1 MRLAWLI
8 ARRFRQGTT
17 KQGFL
22 SFISASSTIG
32 IALGCA
38 VLIAALSMMNGFN
51 QVLQNKLLA
60 VVPQVEYSAV
70 EGHLDDWEL
79 VAEIA
84 ERHPQVVATAPG
96 INATVMV
103 QTQSTFHGIQVRGV
117 SAEQE
122 QKVSSLSDYVSKDD
136 WQRWQQKGGLLL
148 GAGLAEKL
156 ELKVGDSV
164 SVLTPEKSE
173 QGFRSPDRVRLQVT
187 GLFQFGGQIDYH
199 NAYVSLDTA
208 MNELDFARDVSS
220 VRLRVKDVFSAPA
233 VAREVGNELP
243 ELVYLDDWTR
253 SHGHLYRDIELVRW
267 VVYLVLILVMAV
279 ACFNIVSTLIMTVA
293 KKRSQIAM
301 LKTLGMKD
309 KTLLQSFV
317 LQGFMNGLYGVVIG
331 CVCGILLA
339 QFLPNIM
346 LALETWFNFDVL
358 SSDIYFVGEV
368 PSEWIW
374 ADVLLVAG
382 VALLMSLL
390 ATLYPA
396 WRAVKVEPAK
406 ALHQST

>member
-8 ARRFRQGTT
+8 ARRFRQGTA

-51 QVLQNKLLA
+51 QVLQERLLA

-70 EGHLDDWEL
+70 EGQLEDWEAL
-79 VAEIA
+79 AEIA
-84 ERHPQVVATAPG
+84 QQHPQVIAAAPG

-117 SAEQE
+117 SAQYE
-122 QKVSSLSDYVSKDD
+122 QKVSALSDYVSDDD
-136 WQRWQQKGGLLL
+136 WQRWQQQGGLLL

-156 ELKVGDSV
+156 GLSVGDSV
-164 SVLTPEKSE
+164 SLLTPEKSE
-173 QGFRSPDRVRLQVT
+173 RGFRSPDRVRLEVT
-187 GLFQFGGQIDYH
+187 GVFKFGGQIDYH
-199 NAYVSLDTA
+199 NAYVSLETA
-208 MNELDFARDVSS
+208 KDELDFASGVSS
-220 VRLRVKDVFSAPA
+220 VRLRLKDVFSAPA
-233 VAREVGNELP
+233 VAREIGNQLP

-301 LKTLGMKD
+301 LKTLGMTD
-309 KTLLQSFV
+309 RALLQSFIF
-317 LQGFMNGLYGVVIG
+317 QGLMNGIYGVVFG
-331 CVCGILLA
+331 CAGGVLLA
-339 QFLPNIM
+339 QFLPDIM
-346 LALETWFNFDVL
+346 MTLESWFNFDVL

-368 PSEWIW
+368 PSRWIW
-374 ADVLLVAG
+374 PDIFLVAS
-382 VALLMSLL
+382 VALVMSLL
-390 ATLYPA
+390 ATIYPA

-406 ALHQST
+406 ALHESV

>member
-8 ARRFRQGTT
+8 ARRFRQGTA

-60 VVPQVEYSAV
+60 VVPQIEYSAV
-70 EGHLDDWEL
+70 EGALDDWEL

-84 ERHPQVVATAPG
+84 ERNPQVVATAPG
-96 INATVMV
+96 VNATVMV

-117 SAEQE
+117 SAEHE
-122 QKVSSLSDYVSKDD
+122 QKVSSLSDYVSKED

-156 ELKVGDSV
+156 DLEVGDSV
-164 SVLTPEKSE
+164 SLLTPEKSE
-173 QGFRSPDRVRLQVT
+173 RGFRSPERVRLQVT
-187 GLFQFGGQIDYH
+187 GLFQFSGQIDYH

-208 MNELDFARDVSS
+208 INELDFARDVSS

-233 VAREVGNELP
+233 VARQVGNELP

-317 LQGFMNGLYGVVIG
+317 LQGIMNGLYGVVIG

-339 QFLPNIM
+339 QLLPSIM
-346 LALETWFNFDVL
+346 LTLETWFNFDVL

-374 ADVLLVAG
+374 SDVFLVAG

-406 ALHQST
+406 ALHQSI

>member
-1 MRLAWLI
+1 MQLAWLI
-8 ARRFRQGTT
+8 ARRFRQGTA

-51 QVLQNKLLA
+51 QVLQERLLA
-60 VVPQVEYSAV
+60 VVPQVEYRAV
-70 EGHLDDWEL
+70 EGQLEDWEGL
-79 VAEIA
+79 AEIA
-84 ERHPQVVATAPG
+84 RQHPQVIAAAPG

-103 QTQSTFHGIQVRGV
+103 QTQSTFHGIQVRGI
-117 SAEQE
+117 SAEYE
-122 QKVSSLSDYVSKDD
+122 QKVSALSDYVSEED

-156 ELKVGDSV
+156 DLSVGDSI
-164 SVLTPEKSE
+164 SLLTPEKSE
-173 QGFRSPDRVRLQVT
+173 RGFRSPDRVRLEVT
-187 GLFQFGGQIDYH
+187 GVFKFGGQIDYH
-199 NAYVSLDTA
+199 NAYVSLETA
-208 MNELDFARDVSS
+208 KGELGFADGVSS
-220 VRLRVKDVFSAPA
+220 VRLRLNDVFSAPA
-233 VAREVGNELP
+233 VAREIGNQLP

-301 LKTLGMKD
+301 LKTLGMTD
-309 KTLLQSFV
+309 SALLQSFIF
-317 LQGFMNGLYGVVIG
+317 QGLINGIYGVVLG
-331 CVCGILLA
+331 CASGILLA
-339 QFLPNIM
+339 HFLPDIM
-346 LALETWFNFDVL
+346 ITLEDWFNFDVL

-368 PSEWIW
+368 PSQWLWPDIF
-374 ADVLLVAG
+374 LVAS
-382 VALLMSLL
+382 VAIVMSLL
-390 ATLYPA
+390 ATIYPA

-406 ALHQST
+406 ALHESV

>member
-8 ARRFRQGTT
+8 ARRFRQGTA

-51 QVLQNKLLA
+51 QMLQNKLLA
-60 VVPQVEYSAV
+60 VVPQIEYSAV
-70 EGHLDDWEL
+70 EGALDNWEL

-84 ERHPQVVATAPG
+84 ERNPQVVATAPG
-96 INATVMV
+96 VNATVMV

-117 SAEQE
+117 SAEHE
-122 QKVSSLSDYVSKDD
+122 QKVSSLSDYVSKED

-156 ELKVGDSV
+156 DLEVGDSV
-164 SVLTPEKSE
+164 SLLTPEKSE
-173 QGFRSPDRVRLQVT
+173 RGFRSPERVRLQVT

-208 MNELDFARDVSS
+208 INELDFARDVSS

-233 VAREVGNELP
+233 VARQVGNELP

-317 LQGFMNGLYGVVIG
+317 LQGVMNGLYGVVIG

-339 QFLPNIM
+339 QLLPSIM
-346 LALETWFNFDVL
+346 LTLETWFNFDVL

-374 ADVLLVAG
+374 SDVFLVAG

-406 ALHQST
+406 ALHQSI

>member
-8 ARRFRQGTT
+8 ARRFRQGTA

-60 VVPQVEYSAV
+60 VVPQIEYSAV
-70 EGHLDDWEL
+70 EGALDDWEL

-84 ERHPQVVATAPG
+84 ERNPQVVATAPG
-96 INATVMV
+96 VNATVMV

-117 SAEQE
+117 SAEHE
-122 QKVSSLSDYVSKDD
+122 QKVSSLSDYVSKED

-156 ELKVGDSV
+156 DLEVGDSV
-164 SVLTPEKSE
+164 SLLTPEKSE
-173 QGFRSPDRVRLQVT
+173 RGFRSPERVRLQVT

-208 MNELDFARDVSS
+208 INELDFARDVSS

-233 VAREVGNELP
+233 VARQVGNELP

-317 LQGFMNGLYGVVIG
+317 LQGVMNGLYGVVIG
-331 CVCGILLA
+331 CFCGILLA

-374 ADVLLVAG
+374 SDVFLVAG

-406 ALHQST
+406 ALHQSI

>member
-8 ARRFRQGTT
+8 ARRFRQGTA

-51 QVLQNKLLA
+51 QMLQNKLLA
-60 VVPQVEYSAV
+60 VVPQIEYSAV
-70 EGHLDDWEL
+70 EGALDNWEL

-84 ERHPQVVATAPG
+84 ERNPQVVATAPG
-96 INATVMV
+96 VNATVMV

-117 SAEQE
+117 SAEHE
-122 QKVSSLSDYVSKDD
+122 QKVSSLSDYVSKED

-156 ELKVGDSV
+156 DLEVGDSV
-164 SVLTPEKSE
+164 SLLTPEKSE
-173 QGFRSPDRVRLQVT
+173 RGFRSPERVRLQVT

-208 MNELDFARDVSS
+208 INELDFARDVSS

-233 VAREVGNELP
+233 VARQVGNELP

-317 LQGFMNGLYGVVIG
+317 LQGVMNGLYGVVIG

-339 QFLPNIM
+339 QFLPSIM
-346 LALETWFNFDVL
+346 LTLETWFNFDVL

-374 ADVLLVAG
+374 SDVFLVAG

-406 ALHQST
+406 ALHQSI

>member
-8 ARRFRQGTT
+8 ARRFRQGTS

-60 VVPQVEYSAV
+60 VVPQIEYSAV
-70 EGHLDDWEL
+70 EGALDNWEL

-84 ERHPQVVATAPG
+84 ERNPQVVATAPG
-96 INATVMV
+96 VNATVMV

-117 SAEQE
+117 SAEHE
-122 QKVSSLSDYVSKDD
+122 QKVSSLSDYVSKED

-156 ELKVGDSV
+156 DLEVGDSV
-164 SVLTPEKSE
+164 SLLTPEKSE
-173 QGFRSPDRVRLQVT
+173 RGFRSPERVRLKVT

-208 MNELDFARDVSS
+208 INELDFARDVSS
-220 VRLRVKDVFSAPA
+220 VRLRVKDVFSAQA
-233 VAREVGNELP
+233 VARQVGNELP

-317 LQGFMNGLYGVVIG
+317 LQGVMNGLYGVVIG

-374 ADVLLVAG
+374 SDVFLVAG

-406 ALHQST
+406 ALHQSI

>member
-8 ARRFRQGTT
+8 ARRFRQGTA

-51 QVLQNKLLA
+51 QVLQERLLA

-70 EGHLDDWEL
+70 EGQLENWEGL
-79 VAEIA
+79 AEIA
-84 ERHPQVVATAPG
+84 KQHPEVIAAAPG

-117 SAEQE
+117 SAMHE
-122 QKVSSLSDYVSKDD
+122 QKVSALSDYVSDED

-156 ELKVGDSV
+156 KLSVGDSV
-164 SVLTPEKSE
+164 SLLTPEKSE
-173 QGFRSPDRVRLQVT
+173 RGFRSPERVRLEVT
-187 GLFQFGGQIDYH
+187 GVFKFGGQIDYH
-199 NAYVSLDTA
+199 NAYVSLETA
-208 MNELDFARDVSS
+208 KNELDFANGVSS
-220 VRLRVKDVFSAPA
+220 VRLRLNDVFSAPA
-233 VAREVGNELP
+233 VASEIGNQLP

-301 LKTLGMKD
+301 LKTLGMTD
-309 KTLLQSFV
+309 RDLLQSFI
-317 LQGFMNGLYGVVIG
+317 LQGLMNGVYGVVFG
-331 CVCGILLA
+331 CASGILLA

-346 LALETWFNFDVL
+346 MTLETWFNFDVL

-368 PSEWIW
+368 PSQWIW
-374 ADVLLVAG
+374 PDIFLVAS
-382 VALLMSLL
+382 VAMVMSLL
-390 ATLYPA
+390 ATIYPA

-406 ALHQST
+406 ALHESV

>member
-8 ARRFRQGTT
+8 ARRFRQGTA

-60 VVPQVEYSAV
+60 VVPQIEYSAV
-70 EGHLDDWEL
+70 EGALDDWEL

-84 ERHPQVVATAPG
+84 ERNPQVVATAPG
-96 INATVMV
+96 VNATVMV

-117 SAEQE
+117 SAEHE
-122 QKVSSLSDYVSKDD
+122 QKVSSLSDYVSKED

-156 ELKVGDSV
+156 DLEVGDSV
-164 SVLTPEKSE
+164 SLLTPEKSE
-173 QGFRSPDRVRLQVT
+173 RGFRSPERVRLQVT

-208 MNELDFARDVSS
+208 INELDFARDVSS

-233 VAREVGNELP
+233 VARQVGNELP

-317 LQGFMNGLYGVVIG
+317 LQGVMNGLYGVVIG

-339 QFLPNIM
+339 QFLPSIM
-346 LALETWFNFDVL
+346 LTLETWFNFDVL

-374 ADVLLVAG
+374 SDVFLVAG

>member
-8 ARRFRQGTT
+8 ARRFRQGTS

-60 VVPQVEYSAV
+60 VVPQIEYSAV
-70 EGHLDDWEL
+70 EGALDNWEL

-84 ERHPQVVATAPG
+84 ERNPQVVATAPG
-96 INATVMV
+96 VNATVMV

-117 SAEQE
+117 SAEHE
-122 QKVSSLSDYVSKDD
+122 QKVSSLSDYVSKED
-136 WQRWQQKGGLLL
+136 WQLWQQKGGLLL

-156 ELKVGDSV
+156 DLEVGDSV
-164 SVLTPEKSE
+164 SLLTPEKSE
-173 QGFRSPDRVRLQVT
+173 RGFRSPERVRLQVT

-208 MNELDFARDVSS
+208 INELDFARDVSS

-233 VAREVGNELP
+233 VARQVGNELP

-317 LQGFMNGLYGVVIG
+317 LQGVMNGLYGVVIG

-339 QFLPNIM
+339 QFLPSIM
-346 LALETWFNFDVL
+346 LTLETWFNFDVL

-374 ADVLLVAG
+374 SDVFLVAG

-406 ALHQST
+406 ALHQSI

>member
-8 ARRFRQGTT
+8 ARRFRQGTA

-51 QVLQNKLLA
+51 QVLQERLLA

-70 EGHLDDWEL
+70 EGQLEDWEGI
-79 VAEIA
+79 AEIA
-84 ERHPQVVATAPG
+84 QQHPQVIAAAPG

-103 QTQSTFHGIQVRGV
+103 QTQSTFHGIQVRGI
-117 SAEQE
+117 SAKHE
-122 QKVSSLSDYVSKDD
+122 QKVSALSDYVSDED

-156 ELKVGDSV
+156 KLSVGDSV
-164 SVLTPEKSE
+164 SLLTPEKSE
-173 QGFRSPDRVRLQVT
+173 QGFRSPERVRLQVT
-187 GLFQFGGQIDYH
+187 GVFKFGGQIDYH
-199 NAYVSLDTA
+199 NAYVSLETA
-208 MNELDFARDVSS
+208 KDELNFASDVSS
-220 VRLRVKDVFSAPA
+220 VRLRLNDVFSAPE
-233 VAREVGNELP
+233 VAREVGNQLS

-267 VVYLVLILVMAV
+267 VVYLVLVLVMAV

-301 LKTLGMKD
+301 LKTLGMTD
-309 KTLLQSFV
+309 RDLLQSFIF
-317 LQGFMNGLYGVVIG
+317 QGLMNGLYGVAFG
-331 CVCGILLA
+331 CASGVLLA

-346 LALETWFNFDVL
+346 MTLETWFNFDVL

-368 PSEWIW
+368 PSQWIW
-374 ADVLLVAG
+374 PDIFLVAS
-382 VALLMSLL
+382 VAMVMSLL
-390 ATLYPA
+390 ATIYPA
-396 WRAVKVEPAK
+396 WRAVKVEPAQ
-406 ALHQST
+406 ALHESV

>member
-8 ARRFRQGTT
+8 ARRFRQGTA

-60 VVPQVEYSAV
+60 VVPQIEYSAV
-70 EGHLDDWEL
+70 EGALDDWEL

-84 ERHPQVVATAPG
+84 ERNPQVVATAPG
-96 INATVMV
+96 VNATVMV

-117 SAEQE
+117 SAEHE
-122 QKVSSLSDYVSKDD
+122 QKVSSLSDYVSKED

-156 ELKVGDSV
+156 DLEVGDSV
-164 SVLTPEKSE
+164 SLLTPEKSE
-173 QGFRSPDRVRLQVT
+173 RGFRSPERVRLQVT

-208 MNELDFARDVSS
+208 INELDFARDVSS

-233 VAREVGNELP
+233 VARQVGNELP

-317 LQGFMNGLYGVVIG
+317 LQGVMNGLYGVVIG

-339 QFLPNIM
+339 QFLPSIM
-346 LALETWFNFDVL
+346 LTLETWFNFDVL

-374 ADVLLVAG
+374 SDVFLVAG

-406 ALHQST
+406 ALHQSI

>member
-8 ARRFRQGTT
+8 ARRFRQGTA

-60 VVPQVEYSAV
+60 VVPQIEYSAV
-70 EGHLDDWEL
+70 EGALDNWEL

-84 ERHPQVVATAPG
+84 ERNPQVVATAPG
-96 INATVMV
+96 VNATVMV

-117 SAEQE
+117 SAEHE
-122 QKVSSLSDYVSKDD
+122 QKVSSLSDYVSKED
-136 WQRWQQKGGLLL
+136 WERWQQKGGLLL

-156 ELKVGDSV
+156 DLEVGDSV
-164 SVLTPEKSE
+164 SLLTPEKSE
-173 QGFRSPDRVRLQVT
+173 RGFRSPERVRLQVT

-208 MNELDFARDVSS
+208 INELDFARDVSS

-317 LQGFMNGLYGVVIG
+317 LQGVMNGLYGVVIG

-374 ADVLLVAG
+374 SDVFLVAG

-406 ALHQST
+406 TLHQST

>member
-8 ARRFRQGTT
+8 ARRFRQGTS

-60 VVPQVEYSAV
+60 VVPQIEYSAV
-70 EGHLDDWEL
+70 EGALDDWEL

-84 ERHPQVVATAPG
+84 ERNPQVVATAPG
-96 INATVMV
+96 VNATVMV

-117 SAEQE
+117 SAEHE
-122 QKVSSLSDYVSKDD
+122 QKVSSLSDYVSKED

-156 ELKVGDSV
+156 ELEVGDSV
-164 SVLTPEKSE
+164 SLLTPEKSE
-173 QGFRSPDRVRLQVT
+173 RGFRSPERVRLQVT

-208 MNELDFARDVSS
+208 INELDFARDVSS

-317 LQGFMNGLYGVVIG
+317 LQGVMNGLYGVVIG

-339 QFLPNIM
+339 QFLPSIM
-346 LALETWFNFDVL
+346 LTLETWFNFDVL

-374 ADVLLVAG
+374 SDVFLVAG

-406 ALHQST
+406 ALHQSI

>member
-8 ARRFRQGTT
+8 ARRFRQGTA

-60 VVPQVEYSAV
+60 VVPQIEYSAV
-70 EGHLDDWEL
+70 EGALDDWEL

-84 ERHPQVVATAPG
+84 ERNPQVVATAPG
-96 INATVMV
+96 VNATVMV

-117 SAEQE
+117 SAEHE
-122 QKVSSLSDYVSKDD
+122 QKVSSLSDYVSKED

-156 ELKVGDSV
+156 DLEVGDSV
-164 SVLTPEKSE
+164 SLLTPEKSE
-173 QGFRSPDRVRLQVT
+173 RGFRSPERVRLQVT

-208 MNELDFARDVSS
+208 INELDFARDVSS

-233 VAREVGNELP
+233 VARQVGNELP

-317 LQGFMNGLYGVVIG
+317 LQGVMNGLYGVVIG
-331 CVCGILLA
+331 CFCGILLA
-339 QFLPNIM
+339 QFLPSIM
-346 LALETWFNFDVL
+346 LTLETWFNFDVL

-374 ADVLLVAG
+374 SDVFLVAG

>member
-8 ARRFRQGTT
+8 ARRFRQGTA

-60 VVPQVEYSAV
+60 VVPQIEYSAV
-70 EGHLDDWEL
+70 EGALDNWEL

-84 ERHPQVVATAPG
+84 ERNPQVVATAPG
-96 INATVMV
+96 VNATVMV

-117 SAEQE
+117 SAEHE
-122 QKVSSLSDYVSKDD
+122 QKVSSLSDYVSKED
-136 WQRWQQKGGLLL
+136 WQRWQQKRGLLL

-156 ELKVGDSV
+156 DLEVGDSV
-164 SVLTPEKSE
+164 SLLTPEKSE
-173 QGFRSPDRVRLQVT
+173 RGFRSPERVRLQVT

-208 MNELDFARDVSS
+208 INELDFARDVSS

-317 LQGFMNGLYGVVIG
+317 LQGVMNGLYGVVIG

-339 QFLPNIM
+339 QFLPSIM
-346 LALETWFNFDVL
+346 LTLETWFNFDVL

-374 ADVLLVAG
+374 SDVFLVAG

>member
-96 INATVMV
+96 INSTVMV

-187 GLFQFGGQIDYH
+187 GLFRFGGQIDYH

-208 MNELDFARDVSS
+208 MNELDFARNVSS

-406 ALHQST
+406 ALHQS

>member
-8 ARRFRQGTT
+8 ARRFRQGTA

-60 VVPQVEYSAV
+60 VVPQIEYSAV
-70 EGHLDDWEL
+70 EGALDNWEL

-84 ERHPQVVATAPG
+84 ERNPQVVATAPG
-96 INATVMV
+96 VNATVMV

-117 SAEQE
+117 SAEHE
-122 QKVSSLSDYVSKDD
+122 QKVSSLSDYVSKED

-156 ELKVGDSV
+156 DLEVGDSV
-164 SVLTPEKSE
+164 SLLTPEKSE
-173 QGFRSPDRVRLQVT
+173 RGFRSPERVRLQVT

-208 MNELDFARDVSS
+208 INELDFARDVSS

-233 VAREVGNELP
+233 VARQVGNELP

-317 LQGFMNGLYGVVIG
+317 LQGVMNGLYGVVIG
-331 CVCGILLA
+331 CFCGILLA

-374 ADVLLVAG
+374 SDVFLVAG

-406 ALHQST
+406 ALHQSI

>member
-8 ARRFRQGTT
+8 ARRFRQGTA

-60 VVPQVEYSAV
+60 VVPQIEYSAV
-70 EGHLDDWEL
+70 EGALDNWEL

-84 ERHPQVVATAPG
+84 ERNPQVVATAPG
-96 INATVMV
+96 VNATVMV

-117 SAEQE
+117 SAEHE
-122 QKVSSLSDYVSKDD
+122 QKVSSLSDYVSKED

-156 ELKVGDSV
+156 DLEVGDSV
-164 SVLTPEKSE
+164 SLLTPEKSE
-173 QGFRSPDRVRLQVT
+173 RGFRSPERIRLQVT

-208 MNELDFARDVSS
+208 INELDFARDVSS

-233 VAREVGNELP
+233 VARQVGNELP

-317 LQGFMNGLYGVVIG
+317 LQGVMNGLYGVVIG

-339 QFLPNIM
+339 QFLPSIM
-346 LALETWFNFDVL
+346 LTLETWFNFDVL

-374 ADVLLVAG
+374 SDVFLVAG

>member
-8 ARRFRQGTT
+8 ARRFRQGTS

-60 VVPQVEYSAV
+60 VVPQIEYSAV
-70 EGHLDDWEL
+70 EGALDNWEL

-84 ERHPQVVATAPG
+84 ERNPQVVATAPG
-96 INATVMV
+96 VNATVMV

-117 SAEQE
+117 SAEHE
-122 QKVSSLSDYVSKDD
+122 QKVSSLSDYVSKED

-156 ELKVGDSV
+156 DLEVGDSV
-164 SVLTPEKSE
+164 SLLTPEKSE
-173 QGFRSPDRVRLQVT
+173 RGFRSPERVRLQVT

-208 MNELDFARDVSS
+208 INELDFARDVSS

-233 VAREVGNELP
+233 VARQVGNELP

-317 LQGFMNGLYGVVIG
+317 LQGVMNGLYGVVIG

-339 QFLPNIM
+339 QFLPSIM
-346 LALETWFNFDVL
+346 LTLETWFNFDVL

-374 ADVLLVAG
+374 SDVFLVGG

-406 ALHQST
+406 ALHQSI

>member
-1 MRLAWLI
+1 MQLAWLI
-8 ARRFRQGTT
+8 ARRFRQGSA

-51 QVLQNKLLA
+51 KVLQEKLLA
-60 VVPQVEYSAV
+60 VVPQVEYRAV
-70 EGHLDDWEL
+70 EGHLNDWKAL
-79 VAEIA
+79 AAIA
-84 ERHPQVVATAPG
+84 EQHPNVTAVAPG

-103 QTQSTFHGIQVRGV
+103 QSESSFHGIQVRGI
-117 SAEQE
+117 SAEYE
-122 QKVSSLSDYVSKDD
+122 HGVSSLADYVSEQD
-136 WQRWQQKGGLLL
+136 WQRWQQQGGLLL
-148 GAGLAEKL
+148 GAGLAEEL
-156 ELKVGDSV
+156 ELNIGDSV
-164 SVLTPEKSE
+164 SLLKPEKSAN
-173 QGFRSPDRVRLQVT
+173 GFRSPERVRLKVS
-187 GLFQFGGQIDYH
+187 GIFKFGGQIDYH
-199 NAYVSLDTA
+199 NAYVSLETA
-208 MNELDFARDVSS
+208 KNELNFSDGVNSI
-220 VRLRVKDVFSAPA
+220 RLKLNDVFAAPGI
-233 VAREVGNELP
+233 AREIGNQLP

-301 LKTLGMKD
+301 LKTLGMSDKD
-309 KTLLQSFV
+309 LLKSFV
-317 LQGFMNGLYGVVIG
+317 LQGLINGVYGVVIG
-331 CVCGILLA
+331 CTGGILLA

-346 LALETWFNFDVL
+346 MTLEQWFNFDVL
-358 SSDIYFVGEV
+358 SSDIYFVGNV

-374 ADVLLVAG
+374 SDIVLVAG
-382 VALLMSLL
+382 VALIMSFL

-396 WRAVKVEPAK
+396 WRAVHVEPAK
-406 ALHQST
+406 ALHGSS

>member
-1 MRLAWLI
+1 M
-8 ARRFRQGTT
+8 
-17 KQGFL
+17 
-22 SFISASSTIG
+22 
-32 IALGCA
+32 
-38 VLIAALSMMNGFN
+38 
-51 QVLQNKLLA
+51 
-60 VVPQVEYSAV
+60 
-70 EGHLDDWEL
+70 
-79 VAEIA
+79 
-84 ERHPQVVATAPG
+84 
-96 INATVMV
+96 
-103 QTQSTFHGIQVRGV
+103 
-117 SAEQE
+117 
-122 QKVSSLSDYVSKDD
+122 
-136 WQRWQQKGGLLL
+136 
-148 GAGLAEKL
+148 
-156 ELKVGDSV
+156 GDSV

>member
-8 ARRFRQGTT
+8 ARRFRQGTA

-60 VVPQVEYSAV
+60 VVPQIEYSAV
-70 EGHLDDWEL
+70 EGALDDWEL

-84 ERHPQVVATAPG
+84 ERNPQVVATAPG
-96 INATVMV
+96 VNATVMV

-117 SAEQE
+117 SAEHE
-122 QKVSSLSDYVSKDD
+122 QKVSSLSDYVSKED

-156 ELKVGDSV
+156 DLEVGDSV
-164 SVLTPEKSE
+164 SLLTPEKSE
-173 QGFRSPDRVRLQVT
+173 RGFRSPERVRLQVT

-199 NAYVSLDTA
+199 NAYVSLHTA
-208 MNELDFARDVSS
+208 INELDFARDVSS

-233 VAREVGNELP
+233 VARQVGNELP

-339 QFLPNIM
+339 QFLPSIM
-346 LALETWFNFDVL
+346 LTLETWFNFDVL

-374 ADVLLVAG
+374 SDVFLVAG

>member
-8 ARRFRQGTT
+8 ARRFRQGTA

-60 VVPQVEYSAV
+60 VVPQIEYSAV
-70 EGHLDDWEL
+70 EGALDNWEL

-84 ERHPQVVATAPG
+84 ERNPQVVATAPG

-117 SAEQE
+117 SAEHE
-122 QKVSSLSDYVSKDD
+122 QKVSSLSDYVSKED

-156 ELKVGDSV
+156 VLEVGDSV

-208 MNELDFARDVSS
+208 MNELDFARGVSS

-331 CVCGILLA
+331 CFCGILLA
-339 QFLPNIM
+339 QFLPSIM

-374 ADVLLVAG
+374 PDVFLVAG

>member
-8 ARRFRQGTT
+8 ARRFRQGTA

-60 VVPQVEYSAV
+60 VVPQIEYSAV
-70 EGHLDDWEL
+70 EGALDDWEL

-84 ERHPQVVATAPG
+84 ERNPQVVATAPG
-96 INATVMV
+96 VNATVMV

-117 SAEQE
+117 SAEHE
-122 QKVSSLSDYVSKDD
+122 QKVSSLSDYVSKED

-156 ELKVGDSV
+156 DLEVGDSV
-164 SVLTPEKSE
+164 SLLTPEKSE
-173 QGFRSPDRVRLQVT
+173 RGFRSPERVRLQVT

-208 MNELDFARDVSS
+208 INELDFARDVSS

-233 VAREVGNELP
+233 VARQVGNELP

-317 LQGFMNGLYGVVIG
+317 LQGIMNGLYGVVIG

-339 QFLPNIM
+339 QLLPSIM
-346 LALETWFNFDVL
+346 LTLETWFNFDVL

-374 ADVLLVAG
+374 SDVFLVAG

-406 ALHQST
+406 ALHQSI

>member
-8 ARRFRQGTT
+8 ARRFRQGTA
-17 KQGFL
+17 KQGLL

-60 VVPQVEYSAV
+60 VVPQIEYSAV
-70 EGHLDDWEL
+70 EGALDNWEL

-84 ERHPQVVATAPG
+84 ERNPQVVATAPG
-96 INATVMV
+96 VNATVMV

-117 SAEQE
+117 SAEHE
-122 QKVSSLSDYVSKDD
+122 QKVSSLSDYVSKED

-156 ELKVGDSV
+156 DLEVGDSV
-164 SVLTPEKSE
+164 SLLTPEKSE
-173 QGFRSPDRVRLQVT
+173 RGFRSPERIRLQVT

-208 MNELDFARDVSS
+208 INELDFARDVSS

-233 VAREVGNELP
+233 VARQVGNELP

-317 LQGFMNGLYGVVIG
+317 LQGVMNGLYGVVIG

-339 QFLPNIM
+339 QFLPSIM
-346 LALETWFNFDVL
+346 LTLETWFNFDVL

-374 ADVLLVAG
+374 SDVFLVAG

>member
-8 ARRFRQGTT
+8 ARRFRQGTA

-51 QVLQNKLLA
+51 QMLQNKLLA
-60 VVPQVEYSAV
+60 VVPQIEYSAV
-70 EGHLDDWEL
+70 EGALDNWEL

-84 ERHPQVVATAPG
+84 ERNPQVVATAPG
-96 INATVMV
+96 VNATVMV

-117 SAEQE
+117 SAEHE
-122 QKVSSLSDYVSKDD
+122 QKVSSLSDYVSKED

-156 ELKVGDSV
+156 DLEVGDSV
-164 SVLTPEKSE
+164 SLLTPEKSE
-173 QGFRSPDRVRLQVT
+173 RGFRSPERVRLQVT

-208 MNELDFARDVSS
+208 INELDFARDVSS

-233 VAREVGNELP
+233 VARQVGNELP

-317 LQGFMNGLYGVVIG
+317 LQGVMNGLYGVVIG
-331 CVCGILLA
+331 CFCGILLA

-374 ADVLLVAG
+374 SDVFLVAG

-406 ALHQST
+406 ALHQSI

>member
-8 ARRFRQGTT
+8 ARRFRQGTA

-60 VVPQVEYSAV
+60 VVPQIEYSAV
-70 EGHLDDWEL
+70 EGALDDWEL

-84 ERHPQVVATAPG
+84 ERNPQVVATAPG
-96 INATVMV
+96 VNATVMV

-117 SAEQE
+117 SAEHE
-122 QKVSSLSDYVSKDD
+122 QKVSSLSDYVSKED

-164 SVLTPEKSE
+164 SLLTPEKSE
-173 QGFRSPDRVRLQVT
+173 RGFRSPERVRLQVT

-208 MNELDFARDVSS
+208 INELDFARDVSS

-233 VAREVGNELP
+233 VARQVGNELP

-317 LQGFMNGLYGVVIG
+317 LQGVMNGLYGVVIG

-339 QFLPNIM
+339 QFLPSIM
-346 LALETWFNFDVL
+346 LTLETWFNFDVL

-374 ADVLLVAG
+374 SDVFLVAG

-406 ALHQST
+406 ALHQSI

>member
-96 INATVMV
+96 INSTVMV

-164 SVLTPEKSE
+164 SLLTPEKSE
-173 QGFRSPDRVRLQVT
+173 QGFRSPERVRLKVT

-208 MNELDFARDVSS
+208 MDELDFARDVSS
-220 VRLRVKDVFSAPA
+220 VRLRVQDVFSAPA

-374 ADVLLVAG
+374 PDVLLVAG

>member
-8 ARRFRQGTT
+8 ARRFRQGTS

-60 VVPQVEYSAV
+60 VVPQIEYSAV
-70 EGHLDDWEL
+70 EGALDNWEL

-84 ERHPQVVATAPG
+84 ERNPQVVATAPG
-96 INATVMV
+96 VNATVMV

-117 SAEQE
+117 SAEHE
-122 QKVSSLSDYVSKDD
+122 QKVSSLSDYVSKED

-156 ELKVGDSV
+156 DLEVGDSV
-164 SVLTPEKSE
+164 SLLTPEKSE
-173 QGFRSPDRVRLQVT
+173 RGFRSPERVRLQVT

-208 MNELDFARDVSS
+208 INDLDFARDVSS

-233 VAREVGNELP
+233 VARQVGNELP

-317 LQGFMNGLYGVVIG
+317 LQGVMNGLYGVVIG
-331 CVCGILLA
+331 CICGILLA
-339 QFLPNIM
+339 QFLPSIM
-346 LALETWFNFDVL
+346 LTLETWFNFDVL

-374 ADVLLVAG
+374 SDVFLVAG

>member
-8 ARRFRQGTT
+8 ARRFRQGTS

-51 QVLQNKLLA
+51 QVLQERLLA

-70 EGHLDDWEL
+70 EGQLENWKTIAD
-79 VAEIA
+79 IA
-84 ERHPQVVATAPG
+84 EQNPQVIAVAPG
-96 INATVMV
+96 INGTVMV
-103 QTQSTFHGIQVRGV
+103 QTQSSFHGIQVRGISAEHEQQV
-117 SAEQE
+117 SA
-122 QKVSSLSDYVSKDD
+122 LSDYVSDDD
-136 WQRWQQKGGLLL
+136 WERWQQKGGLLL

-156 ELKVGDSV
+156 DLSVGDSV
-164 SVLTPEKSE
+164 SLLTPEKSE
-173 QGFRSPDRVRLQVT
+173 RGFRSPERVSLEVT
-187 GLFQFGGQIDYH
+187 GVFKFGGQIDYH
-199 NAYVSLDTA
+199 NAYVSLETA
-208 MNELDFARDVSS
+208 KNELDFANGVSS
-220 VRLRVKDVFSAPA
+220 VRLRLKDVFAAPS
-233 VAREVGNELP
+233 VARQVGNQLP
-243 ELVYLDDWTR
+243 ELVYVDDWTR

-309 KTLLQSFV
+309 SVLLQSFV
-317 LQGFMNGLYGVVIG
+317 LQGLMNGFYGVIIG
-331 CVCGILLA
+331 CVSGILLA
-339 QFLPNIM
+339 QFLPDIM
-346 LALETWFNFDVL
+346 IALETWFHFDVL

-368 PSEWIW
+368 PSQWVW
-374 ADVLLVAG
+374 PDVLLVAG
-382 VALLMSLL
+382 VALVMSLL
-390 ATLYPA
+390 ATIYPA

-406 ALHQST
+406 ALHEST

>member
-8 ARRFRQGTT
+8 ARRFRQGTA

-60 VVPQVEYSAV
+60 VVPQIEYSAV
-70 EGHLDDWEL
+70 EGALDNWEL

-84 ERHPQVVATAPG
+84 ERNPQVVATAPG
-96 INATVMV
+96 VNATVMV

-117 SAEQE
+117 SAEHE
-122 QKVSSLSDYVSKDD
+122 QKVSSLSDYVSKED

-156 ELKVGDSV
+156 DLEVGDSV
-164 SVLTPEKSE
+164 SLLTPEKSE
-173 QGFRSPDRVRLQVT
+173 RGFRSPERVRLQVT

-208 MNELDFARDVSS
+208 INELDFARDVSS

-253 SHGHLYRDIELVRW
+253 SHGHLYRDIELVRG

-317 LQGFMNGLYGVVIG
+317 LQGVMNGLYGVVIG

-374 ADVLLVAG
+374 SDVFLVAG

>member
-117 SAEQE
+117 SAEHE
-122 QKVSSLSDYVSKDD
+122 KNVSSLSDYVSKDD